1 MNNVRCAS
9 TLAVLLLLVASTCT
23 ALSCIPTSHACVPC
37 LASNCDP
44 LGPPRHGSVAHSAL
58 SPGAVAVYNCDVEY
72 QLIGPKSRRCLTDG
86 EWNGVKPTCMPR
98 KLREKSSKRFRR
110 PTAPDQPFSSV
121 IEMKSLGKSSGREL
135 ATDYENVIDQNCPDL
150 STPTNINL
158 TVTGLVPGSTAFY
171 ECLRFFDL
179 KGISHRKCQPNGE
192 WTGSEPSCVRSCP
205 SLRPPLNGSVLV
217 FGTGAGDALATYQ
230 CDKAE
235 KFNCTFLKPPI
246 RGSVSIT
253 GLSPGSAVTYACA
266 RGFPISGVSKRI
278 CQENGDWTGEAP
290 ICKPLPNYCQSPP
303 VNLSDTHAQLYI
315 NDASSMYSG
324 TSGSVDAGTVVI
336 SVCERGYLMANADG
350 GTYRAAIVCD
360 SFDDSTGRWNA
371 TLSSCALAPTYCP
384 ILPSVA
390 YTSVRPGT
398 NTLGAVASFH
408 CTSGDLQL
416 AVNGRPATA
425 YSKTCQPMNRFTGY
439 WTGERDLVE
448 CVQGSGASTRIN
460 VSVMT
465 SITILLTIYELV

>member
-135 ATDYENVIDQNCPDL
+135 ATDYENVIDQNCPEL
-150 STPTNINL
+150 SSPTNINL
-158 TVTGLVPGSTAFY
+158 TVTSLIPGSTAFY
-171 ECLRFFDL
+171 KCLGSFDL
-179 KGISHRKCQPNGE
+179 KGISLRKCQPNGE
-192 WTGSEPSCVRSCP
+192 WTDSEPRCVRSCP

-230 CDKAE
+230 CDKGAFLFGSEMRACIEGRWDRAPAE
-235 KFNCTFLKPPI
+235 CLT
-246 RGSVSIT
+246 
-253 GLSPGSAVTYACA
+253 
-266 RGFPISGVSKRI
+266 
-278 CQENGDWTGEAP
+278 
-290 ICKPLPNYCQSPP
+290 LPNYCQSPP